1 MICDKCK
8 EPIKQ
13 TRSLQ
18 QNKSLHKYFTLI
30 AQELNELGQEFC
42 YTGITGK
49 ELSIPYTMTLVK
61 EVFWKEIQFTMFG
74 TRSTTKLDTTQM
86 NQIIEVFSKFFAE
99 RGVVLE
105 FPSIEIIE
113 NKLQ

>member
-13 TRSLQ
+13 VRSSQ
-18 QNKSLHKYFTLI
+18 QNRSLHKYFTLI

-49 ELSIPYTMTLVK
+49 ELSLQYTPTIIK
-61 EVFWKEIQFTMFG
+61 ELFWKEIQFTMFG
-74 TRSTTKLDTTQM
+74 TSTTTKLTTEQM
-86 NQIIEVFSKFFAE
+86 NMIIEVFSKFFAE
-99 RGVVLE
+99 RGVNLD
-105 FPSIEIIE
+105 FPSIDSIE
-113 NKLQ
+113 LEK

>member
-13 TRSLQ
+13 VRTNT
-18 QNKSLHKYFTLI
+18 QNRSLHKYFTLI
-30 AQELNELGQEFC
+30 ADELNELGQEFC

-49 ELSIPYTMTLVK
+49 ELSMPYTSTLVK
-61 EVFWKEIQFTMFG
+61 EMFWKPISLTMFG
-74 TRSTTKLDTTQM
+74 FESTTKLDTNQM

-99 RGVVLE
+99 RGVVLD
-105 FPSIEIIE
+105 FPSIEAME
-113 NKLQ
+113 NK